1 MKKFIAVIALSVFL
15 SHGATPPAQAARV
28 LVIRNTSS
36 AISQAI
42 ADDYSALRGV
52 TNVLN
57 VACQDAAVSSGNET
71 MTFKNYLTNIDA
83 PLRAYLAAH
92 PGIDFIVM
100 TKGIPIRL
108 MGSDA
113 GGWVRA
119 DSAAQRFNGSLD
131 SYVAA
136 LGYDT
141 IKGAIHINISSGS
154 YQGSSWA
161 NRYFNSTKRFS
172 HAVFGGYLVTRLDGY
187 TAADAESLVVKSIR
201 ADSLRLL
208 NIKPSGKILL
218 DESPNYGFTSEASQP
233 FQTLKLFPPVNGVST
248 ETYESNYGDYNA
260 DMARCHDTIL
270 KPRKIPDS
278 LNANQTFVGNMTGLM
293 GYISWGS
300 NDGAYNASNYLSLR
314 FAPGA
319 IVETAVSTG
328 ARTFLPTQGGQSLV
342 VDIIH
347 NGATGMKGYCDE
359 PWLEACAQ
367 PDILFSRYTSGWT
380 LAESYYAAS
389 NQVSWEDII
398 IGDPLCVAYPDTT
411 TSTTG
416 AFPNSFELNPAAP
429 ISISQD
435 NHRVVFTVGGN
446 QGISRVSIVIISA
459 QGRIV
464 EKLASNDQAQSLR
477 KMVWNL
483 KGASG
488 NRVQP
493 GVYEYRISQENGTT
507 TRFLEGTVTVAR

>member
-1 MKKFIAVIALSVFL
+1 MKKLIAIIVLTASF
-15 SHGATPPAQAARV
+15 SYGATPASQAARV
-28 LVIRNTSS
+28 LVIRNTNST
-36 AISQAI
+36 ISKAV
-42 ADDYSALRGV
+42 ADFYCAGRGI

-57 VACQDAAVSSGNET
+57 VSCQDAATSSNLET
-71 MTFKNYLTNIDA
+71 MTFKDYLTNIDA
-83 PLRAYLAAH
+83 PLHSFLASH
-92 PGIDFIVM
+92 PGIDFIVT

-113 GGWVRA
+113 GGWVKA

-131 SYVAA
+131 SYVSA

-141 IKGAIHINISSGS
+141 IKGAIRINISSGS

-172 HAVFGGYLVTRLDGY
+172 HAQFGGYLVTRLDGY
-187 TAADAESLVVKSIR
+187 TVADAESLVVKSLK

-208 NIKPSGKILL
+208 NIKPNGKILL

-233 FQTLKLFPPVNGVST
+233 FQTLKLFPPANGVST

-293 GYISWGS
+293 GYVSWGS
-300 NDGAYNASNYLSLR
+300 NDGAYNANNYLSLR

-367 PDILFSRYTSGWT
+367 PSILFARYTAGWT

-411 TSTTG
+411 VATPTQSNC
-416 AFPNSFELNPAAP
+416 PELNPAAQ
-429 ISISQD
+429 ISVSQN
-435 NHRVVFTVGGN
+435 NHHIVFIVGGN
-446 QGISRVSIVIISA
+446 SAVSRVSLVVMSA
-459 QGRIV
+459 QGKTIEKIV
-464 EKLASNDQAQSLR
+464 SNDHGRSLR
-477 KMVWNL
+477 KMVWDLNER
-483 KGASG
+483 
-488 NRVQP
+488 RVRP
-493 GVYEYRISQENGTT
+493 GVYAYRISQENAGTA
-507 TRFLEGTVTVAR
+507 RSYEGTVTVAR